1 VRDYVSKTCQ
11 ISGEERQELIP
22 LVTDWYA
29 AAASGVARSAMLLY
43 RKELE

>member
-1 VRDYVSKTCQ
+1 MPDIRG
-11 ISGEERQELIP
+11 GEGEVKEKLIP

-29 AAASGVARSAMLLY
+29 AAASGVARSAILLY